1 MYSSVY
7 PEPRYQIRQFVIIWT
22 QSGCLF
28 WGPIRAIYLY
38 SREYLVACYGDEE
51 PGEVFEEEDILL
63 ALDLEDVSL

>member
-28 WGPIRAIYLY
+28 WGRIMAIYLF
-38 SREYLVACYGDEE
+38 SREYLVLVYGDDK
-51 PGEVFEEEDILL
+51 PGEVFDEEDILL
-63 ALDLEDVSL
+63 ALDQEEL